1 MSLTPAELCDWIEEI
16 NEHRREQLEALK
28 AARRK

>member
-1 MSLTPAELCDWIEEI
+1 MSRTPAELIEWIEEI

-28 AARRK
+28 AGRKR